1 MRIAWLKILPGS
13 GPALELAASAARNCE
28 PTARGEEMSRWRTG
42 RQAVFAALFA
52 AVIGVGSAY
61 AFTVTPGNNPE
72 PDEENLLLN
81 TGQTGLVVQGTT
93 NQSGAIVNLSSNEEL
108 VLPANGQARVEAVD
122 GGFRILGITTVDAT
136 FGDLILNIKLNG
148 EGNAAGSVMFQG
160 FTVSGSSFSNSF
172 ALGNGE
178 NFFTLV
184 AGANDPFL
192 AVVVIESGENDI
204 HDIRQIR
211 ISQVCLAS
219 DESCAPPRVAEPTML
234 TLLGA
239 SMLGLVGLARRRN
252 GR

>member
-1 MRIAWLKILPGS
+1 
-13 GPALELAASAARNCE
+13 
-28 PTARGEEMSRWRTG
+28 MSRWRTG

-93 NQSGAIVNLSSNEEL
+93 NQSGAVVNLSGVEEL
-108 VLPANGQARVEAVD
+108 TLPSNGQARVEATD
-122 GGFRILGITTVDAT
+122 GGFRVLGISTEFGIAN

-148 EGNAAGSVMFQG
+148 EGQASGSVFFVG
-160 FTVSGSSFSNSF
+160 TTLSGTTASGSF

-178 NFFTLV
+178 NFFTLL
-184 AGANDPFL
+184 ANPGDPFVSVL
-192 AVVVIESGENDI
+192 LVESGENDI
-204 HDIRQIR
+204 HDVRQIR
-211 ISQVCLAS
+211 LSQVCVGEDCFPS
-219 DESCAPPRVAEPTML
+219 RVAEPTMV

-239 SMLGLVGLARRRN
+239 SMLGLVGLVRRRN